1 MERPHP
7 SGLRL
12 SARGWS
18 GLAAVTIV
26 FVWSYWPVWQSL
38 VAAWS
43 QAEEYSHGFLI
54 PPLALFIAYR
64 KREALAAA
72 PVAPSPWGLP
82 LVLAALSSYVVS
94 HLAGIAT
101 LASLSMVLLFV
112 GAVLFIRGAAW
123 LRALAFPLFLLLFMI
138 PVPAQIYS
146 AATIPLQLLVTR
158 SSVALARLLDIPI
171 LREGNLIHLPG
182 HTLQVVQACSGLR
195 SMISLVTLGT
205 VLGYFTLSSN
215 LLRSL
220 LLLCGIP
227 AAILVNIVRVVI
239 MILAYHYLGLDLAE
253 GAVHTVFGT
262 LIFLLAL
269 ALLFAAKG
277 LFAKWDAPPSG

>member
-1 MERPHP
+1 
-7 SGLRL
+7 
-12 SARGWS
+12 
-18 GLAAVTIV
+18 
-26 FVWSYWPVWQSL
+26 
-38 VAAWS
+38 
-43 QAEEYSHGFLI
+43 
-54 PPLALFIAYR
+54 
-64 KREALAAA
+64 
-72 PVAPSPWGLP
+72 
-82 LVLAALSSYVVS
+82 
-94 HLAGIAT
+94 
-101 LASLSMVLLFV
+101 
-112 GAVLFIRGAAW
+112 
-123 LRALAFPLFLLLFMI
+123 MI